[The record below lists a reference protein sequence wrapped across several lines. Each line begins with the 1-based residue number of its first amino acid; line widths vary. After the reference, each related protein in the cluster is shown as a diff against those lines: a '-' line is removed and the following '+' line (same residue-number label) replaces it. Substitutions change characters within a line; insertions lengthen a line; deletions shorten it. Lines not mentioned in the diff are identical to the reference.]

1 MGVRIRVSDRLED
14 AEQLDRVVGPVQQ
27 VVQKIPQGGFK
38 DALHGVWLGH
48 PLHPLLVQ
56 VPLGAFLSAGFL
68 DALGPDGERQA
79 RHLIGLGLLASVP
92 AAMAGSADW
101 AEQHEQQM
109 RTGVVHAAAN
119 SAALGLYAGSLVARA
134 RRRTGLGKALGYAG
148 LAAVAVGGMLGG
160 DISYRQAGGANHA
173 EEIPHLVPTGWQDL
187 LPLAELTQGEPVKAM
202 LGEVPVFVLR
212 DGGEVHVLANKCSHM
227 SGPTVGR
234 GTDRGQPGPVCHL
247 PVARQRVPAARRR
260 GRARAGHGGPARRSR
275 PGSRRE
281 SSRYACREPVKSPGG
296 RNASGWVASGRDHRS

>member
-14 AEQLDRVVGPVQQ
+14 AEQLDRVVGPVQR
-27 VVQKIPQGGFK
+27 VVQKIPQGWFK

-48 PLHPLLVQ
+48 PLHPVLVQ
-56 VPLGAFLSAGFL
+56 VPVGAFMSAGFL
-68 DALGPDGERQA
+68 DALGSDGERQA

-119 SAALGLYAGSLVARA
+119 SAAIGLYTGSLVARA
-134 RRRTGLGKALGYAG
+134 RHRTGLGKALGFAG
-148 LAAVAVGGMLGG
+148 LAAVTVGGMLGG
-160 DISYRQAGGANHA
+160 DISFRQAGGANHA
-173 EEIPHLVPTGWQDL
+173 EEIPHLVPPGWQDL
-187 LPLAELTQGEPVKAM
+187 MPLAELTQGEPVKAM

-227 SGPTVGR
+227 SGPLSE
-234 GTDRGQPGPVCHL
+234 GTLSDGELTGDGQDRCVTCPW
-247 PVARQRVPAARRR
+247 
-260 GRARAGHGGPARRSR
+260 HGSVFRLRDGVVVHGPATADQPVFETRIQAGIVQVCL
-275 PGSRRE
+275 PG
-281 SSRYACREPVKSPGG
+281 AG
-296 RNASGWVASGRDHRS
+296 

>member
-27 VVQKIPQGGFK
+27 VVQKIPQGWFK
-38 DALHGVWLGH
+38 DALHGVQLGH

-68 DALGPDGERQA
+68 DALGRDGERQA

-173 EEIPHLVPTGWQDL
+173 EEIPHLVPAGWQDL

-227 SGPTVGR
+227 SGPLSD
-234 GTDRGQPGPVCHL
+234 GTLSDGKLTGDSQDRCVTCPW
-247 PVARQRVPAARRR
+247 
-260 GRARAGHGGPARRSR
+260 HGSVFRLRDGVVVHGPATADQPAFETRIEAGIVQVCL
-275 PGSRRE
+275 PG
-281 SSRYACREPVKSPGG
+281 AG
-296 RNASGWVASGRDHRS
+296 